1 MIPDGIKISTMSNEL
16 STSSN
21 HALRECVIRAD
32 GLSKKYRLGVITR
45 RMLVDQIESYVA
57 RKLGKTD
64 PHSYVHEKD
73 THIMPKPSDF
83 WALKDV
89 SFEVRKGDIVGIMG
103 RNGSGKSTLLK
114 LLSRITAPTEGEA
127 YLKGRVAS
135 LLEVGTGF
143 HHELTGRENV
153 YLNGSIL
160 GLKRKEID
168 DRYDQIVSFA
178 EIERFMDTPVK
189 RYSSGMR
196 VRLAFA
202 VAAHLDP
209 EILIL
214 DEVLAVGDAA
224 FQEKCL
230 EKIEATKNSGVT
242 ILFVS
247 HAAESVK
254 QLCNRAI
261 VLQKGRVVCDA
272 PALEAADFYTEGLHL
287 HGGTHKGSSASRRG
301 ELIGAISALLARSLP
316 GGHVLVDV
324 PIETNDGIRKADV
337 AWISNARRSTLCR
350 EPAYSG
356 APEICVHIQGGGRSE
371 NEINLTTQLLFRAGA
386 VENWILGSTG
396 EIHVRR
402 FNVSD
407 PSRMIAELP
416 GKIIL
421 D

>member
-1 MIPDGIKISTMSNEL
+1 MHNDQLTISNP
-16 STSSN
+16 
-21 HALRECVIRAD
+21 ALKECVIRAE

-45 RMLVDQIESYVA
+45 KMLVDQIESYVA
-57 RKLGKTD
+57 RKLGRPD
-64 PHSYVHEKD
+64 PHALVHEKD
-73 THIMPKPSDF
+73 TDTMPTQSDF
-83 WALKDV
+83 WALNDV

-114 LLSRITAPTEGEA
+114 LLSRITAPTEGKA

-168 DRYDQIVSFA
+168 DRYDQIVSFS
-178 EIERFMDTPVK
+178 EIEQFMDTPVK

-242 ILFVS
+242 VLFVS

-272 PALEAADFYTEGLHL
+272 PALEATDFYTEGLHL
-287 HGGTHKGSSASRRG
+287 HGGSHKSASASRKG

-324 PIETNDGIRKADV
+324 PIETKDGVRKADI
-337 AWISNARRSTLCR
+337 AWISSARRSTLCR
-350 EPAYSG
+350 EPAYGG
-356 APEICVHIQGGGRSE
+356 APEICVHLSGGERSE
-371 NEINLTTQLLFRAGA
+371 NEINHTSQLLFRAGA
-386 VENWILGSTG
+386 VENWVIDPRG
-396 EIHVRR
+396 EIEVRR
-402 FNVSD
+402 FSLSD
-407 PSRMIAELP
+407 KAQLIGGMPQSIQ
-416 GKIIL
+416 L

>member
-1 MIPDGIKISTMSNEL
+1 MINEEL
-16 STSSN
+16 STSNS
-21 HALRECVIRAD
+21 ALKECVIKVE

-57 RKLGKTD
+57 RKLGRPD
-64 PHSYVHEKD
+64 PHSHVHEKD

-89 SFEVRKGDIVGIMG
+89 NFEVRKGDIVGVMG

-114 LLSRITAPTEGEA
+114 LLSRITAPTEGRA
-127 YLKGRVAS
+127 MLRGRVAS

-160 GLKRKEID
+160 GLKRQEIE
-168 DRYDQIVSFA
+168 DRYAQIVAFS
-178 EIERFMDTPVK
+178 EIEKFMDTPVK
-189 RYSSGMR
+189 RYSSGMK

-230 EKIEATKNSGVT
+230 QKIEDTKNSGVT

-247 HAAESVK
+247 HSAESVR
-254 QLCNRAI
+254 QLCTRAI
-261 VLQKGRVVCDA
+261 VLKQGCIVCDA
-272 PALEAADFYTEGLHL
+272 PAKEAVDYYMEGLHL
-287 HGGTHKGSSASRRG
+287 HSVNHSGVGTLKA
-301 ELIGAISALLARSLP
+301 ELLGALTKLLSCSLP
-316 GGHVLVDV
+316 HGHVLIDL
-324 PIETNDGIRKADV
+324 PIETERC
-337 AWISNARRSTLCR
+337 RRLIKFVFQ
-350 EPAYSG
+350 EKLPL
-356 APEICVHIQGGGRSE
+356 I
-371 NEINLTTQLLFRAGA
+371 LLL
-386 VENWILGSTG
+386 V
-396 EIHVRR
+396 
-402 FNVSD
+402 
-407 PSRMIAELP
+407 
-416 GKIIL
+416 
-421 D
+421 

>member
-1 MIPDGIKISTMSNEL
+1 MNNEL
-16 STSSN
+16 LTISN
-21 HALRECVIRAD
+21 HEPGECVIRAE

-45 RMLVDQIESYVA
+45 KMLVDQIESYVS

-64 PHSYVHEKD
+64 PNSRIHEQNTD
-73 THIMPKPSDF
+73 TLPEPYDF
-83 WALKDV
+83 WALKNIC
-89 SFEVRKGDIVGIMG
+89 FEVHRGDIVGIMG

-114 LLSRITAPTEGEA
+114 LLSRITAPTEGKA

-143 HHELTGRENV
+143 HQELTGRENV

-160 GLKRKEID
+160 GLKKKEID

-178 EIERFMDTPVK
+178 EIEKFMDTPVK

-196 VRLAFA
+196 VRLAFS

-261 VLQKGRVVCDA
+261 VLQQGRVVCDA

-287 HGGTHKGSSASRRG
+287 HGATHFSGGTGSRRS
-301 ELIGAISALLARSLP
+301 EMVGAISSFLARSLP
-316 GGHVLVDV
+316 SGHVLVDV
-324 PIETNDGIRKADV
+324 PIETGDGVRIADV
-337 AWISNARRSTLCR
+337 AWISEARRSTLCR
-350 EPAYSG
+350 LPAYSG
-356 APEICVHIQGGGRSE
+356 APEICVHLVKNNLCEKEQIR
-371 NEINLTTQLLFRAGA
+371 INGKLFKMGA
-386 VENWILGSTG
+386 KENWICSPDGRIDIRKFHSKASL
-396 EIHVRR
+396 IIR
-402 FNVSD
+402 D
-407 PSRMIAELP
+407 MPSQLNI
-416 GKIIL
+416 

>member
-1 MIPDGIKISTMSNEL
+1 MSNEQ
-16 STSSN
+16 STSSSPS
-21 HALRECVIRAD
+21 LKECVIRAE

-45 RMLVDQIESYVA
+45 KMLVDQIESYVA
-57 RKLGKTD
+57 RKLGRSD
-64 PHSYVHEKD
+64 PHALVHEKD
-73 THIMPKPSDF
+73 TDTMPMQSDF
-83 WALKDV
+83 WALNDV

-114 LLSRITAPTEGEA
+114 LLSRITAPTEGKA

-168 DRYDQIVSFA
+168 DRYDQIVSFS
-178 EIERFMDTPVK
+178 EIEQFMDTPVK

-242 ILFVS
+242 VLFVS

-272 PALEAADFYTEGLHL
+272 PALEATDFYTEGLHL
-287 HGGTHKGSSASRRG
+287 HGGSHKSASASRKG

-324 PIETNDGIRKADV
+324 PIETKDGVRKADI
-337 AWISNARRSTLCR
+337 AWISSARRSTLCR
-350 EPAYSG
+350 EPAYGG
-356 APEICVHIQGGGRSE
+356 APEICVHLSNGDRSE
-371 NEINLTTQLLFRAGA
+371 NDILHSTQLLFRSGA
-386 VENWILGSTG
+386 VENWLVSPRG
-396 EIHVRR
+396 EIDIRR
-402 FNVSD
+402 FGMND
-407 PSRMIAELP
+407 GTRLIPHLP
-416 GKIIL
+416 GAITL

>member
-1 MIPDGIKISTMSNEL
+1 MTTVIKAE
-16 STSSN
+16 
-21 HALRECVIRAD
+21 

-45 RMLVDQIESYVA
+45 KMLVDQIESYVA
-57 RKLGKTD
+57 RKLGKPD

-89 SFEVRKGDIVGIMG
+89 SFEVNKGDIVGIMG

-160 GLKRKEID
+160 GLKKKEID
-168 DRYDQIVSFA
+168 DRYGQIVSFA
-178 EIERFMDTPVK
+178 EIEDFMETPVK

-287 HGGTHKGSSASRRG
+287 HGGTHKGGSASRRG

-316 GGHVLVDV
+316 DGHVLVDV

-356 APEICVHIQGGGRSE
+356 APEICVHLPGVERGEYEVHKTIP
-371 NEINLTTQLLFRAGA
+371 LLYRKGA
-386 VENWILGSTG
+386 IENWICESNGKLQVMRSHANDSGQ
-396 EIHVRR
+396 
-402 FNVSD
+402 
-407 PSRMIAELP
+407 MIRELP
-416 GKIIL
+416 DKIHL